1 MPDTINDLLFYQPL
15 IYNRIMQPT
24 YKRPFAT
31 FIKKANKPLQLA
43 IEDAVLHIQE
53 SPTCGEMKTG
63 DLKDVYVYK
72 FRFNKQE
79 YLIAY
84 AFGQSEDLIKLIWID
99 FYQVGSHENFYEEL
113 KRYLRS

>member
-1 MPDTINDLLFYQPL
+1 M
-15 IYNRIMQPT
+15 IYNETMRLY

-31 FIKKANKPLQLA
+31 FVKKAKKPLQLA
-43 IEDAVLHIQE
+43 IEDAVLHIQN

-63 DLKDVYVYK
+63 DLKDVYVYQ
-72 FRFNKQE
+72 FRFNQEE
-79 YLIAY
+79 YLVAY
-84 AFGQSEDLIKLIWID
+84 KFGQSDDLVTLIGID